1 MIVFRHTYTFP
12 LLLLLII
19 LPQVLLAQELYTGSV
34 LRADTGQP
42 LPGVMVTASS
52 GEQGISN
59 ENGYFS
65 LATST
70 APARLV
76 FSFIGYKTV
85 VISNPRAGQEL
96 RVLLEP
102 GAASL
107 QEVVITGYETN
118 RPLLQTA
125 GAISIIDR
133 DVIER
138 FDEGSLVRA
147 VNTVPG
153 VRMEERAPASYRISI
168 RGSSLR
174 SPYGIRNV
182 KLYYDGIPFTEANGT
197 TALNLMDAANIGSIE
212 ILKGPTGSI
221 YGAGTGG
228 TVLLEPRRAA
238 AGEQSLEV
246 GAMTGSYGLRRYTA
260 TARVGGE
267 KSNFL
272 VQYAKQEYDGHRQQ
286 SAVDREVLLLSSE
299 FRPSDRRSISAN
311 LIYSD
316 LYYELPGGLT
326 RDQYEQDPSQARG
339 GMFGSVAQNA
349 SMNQESV
356 NVGLKQEY
364 TFSDRL
370 RNTTSLYGM
379 HRFRNHPFNTD
390 YERNTNQEIGGRTSF
405 AYNTQLG
412 NIGAT
417 FTAGGEFQRGF
428 EAARTYDNNGGTAG
442 DLRTDDEVVAKSG
455 FAFAQA
461 ELELPANFIATAAL
475 SLNDTKYDITR
486 LHQVGS
492 GNYKYTRDFEAV
504 LSPRIALLKQLTEE
518 LSVHA
523 SVSSGFSP
531 PTEEEILTSDG
542 QLNEEL
548 EAEKGINYE
557 AGIRGF
563 ALRGKLSFDVV
574 GFYFNL
580 RETIVSR
587 QDVSS
592 VAVFRNVG
600 STDQKGVETSI
611 AYTLID
617 DPERPL
623 SQLKVWTSYTFS
635 HFRFDAYQ
643 QNENDYSGNKLTGVA
658 PHAATAGLDLH
669 TRFGLYLNLTANYAD
684 ETPLNDENTVYA
696 DSYLVAGARLGIKR
710 QLGQHFGLEVYS
722 GVDNVADTKYSLGND
737 LNAFGGRFFQPAPGR
752 NYYGGLSLKYTL

>member
-1 MIVFRHTYTFP
+1 MILFRYTYTLLF
-12 LLLLLII
+12 LLLLL
-19 LPQVLLAQELYTGSV
+19 LPQALLAQALYTGVV
-34 LRADTGQP
+34 LKSDTEQP
-42 LPGVMVTASS
+42 LQGVTITASS

-65 LATST
+65 LATAA

-76 FSFIGYKTV
+76 FSYIGYKTET
-85 VISNPRAGQEL
+85 ITNPAAGQEL
-96 RVLLEP
+96 RVLLQP
-102 GAASL
+102 DAASL

-125 GAISIIDR
+125 GAVSIVGR
-133 DVIER
+133 EVIER
-138 FDEGSLVRA
+138 FDESSLVRA

-212 ILKGPTGSI
+212 VLKGPTGSI

-246 GAMTGSYGLRRYTA
+246 GAMTGSFGLRRYTA

-267 KSNFL
+267 KSSFL
-272 VQYAKQEYDGHRQQ
+272 VQYARQEYDGHRQQ
-286 SAVDREVLLLSSE
+286 SAVEREVLLLSSE
-299 FRPSDRRSISAN
+299 FRPSDKRILSAN

-326 RDQYEQDPSQARG
+326 QEQYDEDPSQARG

-349 SMNQESV
+349 SMNQEGV

-364 TFSDRL
+364 TFSENF
-370 RNTTSLYGM
+370 RNTTSLYGL
-379 HRFRNHPFNTD
+379 HRFRDHPFNTD
-390 YERNTNQEIGGRTSF
+390 YERNANQEIGGRTSF
-405 AYNTQLG
+405 AYEARLG
-412 NIGAT
+412 SIGAT
-417 FTAGGEFQRGF
+417 FTAGGELQRGF
-428 EAARTYDNNGGTAG
+428 EAARTYDNNGGEPG

-461 ELELPANFIATAAL
+461 EFELPSDFIATAAL
-475 SLNDTKYDITR
+475 SLNDTKYEITR
-486 LHQVGS
+486 LHQVSS
-492 GNYKYTRDFEAV
+492 GNYKYNRDFDAV
-504 LSPRIALLKQLTEE
+504 FSPRVALLKQLTEQ
-518 LSVHA
+518 LSIHA

-548 EAEKGINYE
+548 EAEKGTNYE

-563 ALRGKLSFDVV
+563 ALKGKLNFDVV
-574 GFYFNL
+574 GFYFKL
-580 RETIVSR
+580 KETIVSR

-600 STDQKGVETSI
+600 STDQKGIETSI
-611 AYTLID
+611 NYTLVD
-617 DPERPL
+617 EPAQQL
-623 SQLKVWTSYTFS
+623 SLLKVWTSYTFS

-643 QNENDYSGNKLTGVA
+643 QNENNYSGNKLTGVA
-658 PHAATAGLDLH
+658 PHAATAGIDLN
-669 TRFGLYLNLTANYAD
+669 TRIGLYLNLTANYSD
-684 ETPLNDENTVYA
+684 EIPLNDENTVYA
-696 DSYLVAGARLGIKR
+696 DSYLVAGARLGVKR
-710 QLGQHFGLEVYS
+710 QLGQHFGLELFS
-722 GVDNVADTKYSLGND
+722 GVDNVTDKKYSLGND